1 MRKTKSFTAN
11 REIYTC
17 IIKKVEL
24 YFRPLNNFATR
35 IQVFIVLKFSSRNEA
50 EKSTNG
56 FLYRRHLIAQTSKSQ
71 SL

>member
-11 REIYTC
+11 REIY

-35 IQVFIVLKFSSRNEA
+35 IQVFIVLKFSRNEA
-50 EKSTNG
+50 EKNTNG

>member
-11 REIYTC
+11 KEIY

-35 IQVFIVLKFSSRNEA
+35 IQVFLVLKFSSRNEA